1 MSKSSIAWNKFGTL
15 KNALDL
21 EEYMQREY
29 EHSGYYHYTTL
40 QSIDNILGS
49 KAFWLSSVQGFNDKK
64 EIEFFGENANK
75 YFSLCF
81 STGVNE
87 NLALWYLYSGVEGKG
102 GRIKLTRTRIQK
114 LIENSKYYLA
124 TDKRDLDEPIELF
137 EPFKPFELTEKRY
150 EYKFKDVIYFK
161 DGEKRV
167 DLKYN
172 TMTNYNISKD
182 EFEKYKDEN
191 LGFYKYLI
199 WYYEKETRLL
209 VKLKGDAENYVKKHP
224 LTGNEH
230 YIVKM
235 SFGDLNDVI
244 KSLKI
249 DLGPEFDDIE
259 KIKEY
264 KNIYNFLMNT
274 SNVSKSDYS
283 GQIKMNLKNKD
294 CDNCKKKDQENDK

>member
-15 KNALDL
+15 KNALGL
-21 EEYMQREY
+21 EKYMQREY

-49 KAFWLSSVQGFNDKK
+49 KTFWLSSVQGFNDKK

-114 LIENSKYYLA
+114 LIENSRYCLA
-124 TDKRDLDEPIELF
+124 IKKKDSDELIEL
-137 EPFKPFELTEKRY
+137 FELTEKDY

-161 DGEKRV
+161 DGEKHV
-167 DLKYN
+167 NLKYN

-209 VKLKGDAENYVKKHP
+209 VELKGKAEEHVKKHS

>member
-1 MSKSSIAWNKFGTL
+1 MSKSSIAWNEFGTL

-21 EEYMQREY
+21 EKYMQREY

-49 KAFWLSSVQGFNDKK
+49 KTFWLSSVQGFNDKK

-114 LIENSKYYLA
+114 LIENSRYCLA
-124 TDKRDLDEPIELF
+124 IKKKDSDEPIELF
-137 EPFKPFELTEKRY
+137 ELTEKDY
-150 EYKFKDVIYFK
+150 EYKFKDIIYFK

-167 DLKYN
+167 NLKYN

-209 VKLKGDAENYVKKHP
+209 VELKGKAEEHVKKHP

>member
-1 MSKSSIAWNKFGTL
+1 
-15 KNALDL
+15 
-21 EEYMQREY
+21 MQREY
-29 EHSGYYHYTTL
+29 EHVGYYHYTTL

-49 KAFWLSSVQGFNDKK
+49 KTFWLSSVQGFNDKK

-114 LIENSKYYLA
+114 LIENSRYCLA
-124 TDKRDLDEPIELF
+124 IKKKGSDEPIELI
-137 EPFKPFELTEKRY
+137 EDNAEDNTNGNRKTT
-150 EYKFKDVIYFK
+150 FKDVIYFR

-209 VKLKGDAENYVKKHP
+209 VELKGDAEEYVKKHS
-224 LTGNEH
+224 LADDEH

-235 SFGDLNDVI
+235 SFGDLTDVI

-249 DLGPEFDDIE
+249 DLGPEFDNIE

-283 GQIKMNLKNKD
+283 GQIKMNLKDKVCNNCEEKD
-294 CDNCKKKDQENDK
+294 RKNDK

>member
-1 MSKSSIAWNKFGTL
+1 MSKSSIAWNEFGTL

-29 EHSGYYHYTTL
+29 EHGGYYHYTTL

-102 GRIKLTRTRIQK
+102 GRIKLTQTGIQK
-114 LIENSKYYLA
+114 LIENSRYCLA
-124 TDKRDLDEPIELF
+124 IKKKNSDELIEL
-137 EPFKPFELTEKRY
+137 FELTEKEH

-182 EFEKYKDEN
+182 EFEKYKDKN
-191 LGFYKYLI
+191 FGFYKYLI

-209 VKLKGDAENYVKKHP
+209 VELKGKAKEHVKENP
-224 LTGNEH
+224 LADDEH

-235 SFGDLNDVI
+235 SFGDLTGVI